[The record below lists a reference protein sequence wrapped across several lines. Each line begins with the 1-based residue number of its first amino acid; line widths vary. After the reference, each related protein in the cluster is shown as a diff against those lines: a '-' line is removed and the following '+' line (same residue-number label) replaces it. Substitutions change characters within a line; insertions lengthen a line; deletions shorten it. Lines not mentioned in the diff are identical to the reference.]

1 MSATKIDSVVAIRQF
16 TLAVFY
22 NASTEA
28 WQFRIL
34 SPGGEVFGFN
44 KIYFSPEAALKAGL
58 EWIGKGS

>member
-1 MSATKIDSVVAIRQF
+1 MSGTRIDSVVAIRQF
-16 TLAVFY
+16 TLVVFY

-34 SPGGEVFGFN
+34 SPGGQVFGFN
-44 KIYFSPEAALKAGL
+44 KIYFSPQAALQAGL